1 MPRRSI
7 TAFFPSNSVY
17 GDEFVRRKTYT
28 NWRPHGSGDWLLIY
42 TVEGAGLITTSK
54 GSRRTSR
61 GDVVLF
67 EPGAMQDYR
76 TYPGVGS
83 WRLLWA
89 HFLPRPTWIPWLSG
103 PEIDAKTRFFVLPP
117 GEARREFG
125 QAMRRMVTLCRRR
138 GNWMCELAYAA
149 LEEALLWTQ
158 AVQAE
163 AAQPLPDSRIQKA
176 SAFLRD
182 NFKQPFSLPD
192 LAKAS
197 ALSVSRFSHLFRSQ
211 MGCTPVQFLEQQ
223 RLAHAAQL
231 LRLTG
236 MSVEE
241 VAAESGYEDPFYF
254 SNRFRQH
261 LGRSPRN
268 FRIQSRESRRSGL
281 KNQASPK
288 RRKTLR

>member
-1 MPRRSI
+1 MPRRPI
-7 TAFFPSNSVY
+7 TASFPNHAVY
-17 GDEFVRRKTYT
+17 GDEFIRRKAYT

-54 GSRRTSR
+54 GSRRMGR

-67 EPGAMQDYR
+67 EPGARQDYR
-76 TYPGVGS
+76 THPSAGS

-89 HFLPRPTWIPWLSG
+89 HFHPRPAWIPWLNW
-103 PEIDAKTRFFVLPP
+103 PEIDLKTRFFVLPP
-117 GEARREFG
+117 GEARQEFG
-125 QAMRRMVTLCRRR
+125 RAMRRLVTLSRRR
-138 GNWMCELAYAA
+138 GSWMFELAYAA

-158 AVQAE
+158 VVQAE
-163 AAQPLPDSRIQKA
+163 ATQPLPDTRIQKA
-176 SAFLRD
+176 AAFLRD
-182 NFKQPFSLPD
+182 NFKQPFSLPN
-192 LAKAS
+192 LAKTS
-197 ALSVSRFSHLFRSQ
+197 ALSVSRFSHLFRRQ

-223 RLAHAAQL
+223 RLAHATQL

-241 VAAESGYEDPFYF
+241 VAAESGYDDPFYF

-268 FRIQSRESRRSGL
+268 FRIQSREGRLARA
-281 KNQASPK
+281 KNQTSPK
-288 RRKTLR
+288 RQKTLR